1 VVLTIYSFYIIEL
14 ISECL
19 SINLLNQRLLVIF
32 INIVIIK
39 VINQENKWLLK

>member
-1 VVLTIYSFYIIEL
+1 MVLTIYSFYIIEL